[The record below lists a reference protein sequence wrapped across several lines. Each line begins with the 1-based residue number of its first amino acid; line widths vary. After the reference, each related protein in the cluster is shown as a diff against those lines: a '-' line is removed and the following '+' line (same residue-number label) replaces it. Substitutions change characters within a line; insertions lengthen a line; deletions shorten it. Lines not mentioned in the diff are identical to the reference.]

1 MSLSH
6 YISSILKVPISLSS
20 LDSNHS
26 RAAGT
31 VPSLY
36 SEHVQNAQL
45 AGNSQYL
52 LDKSMKGNV
61 VDSKLIFFPLFIL
74 RGGH

>member
-26 RAAGT
+26 RAGT
-31 VPSLY
+31 VPSLH

-45 AGNSQYL
+45 AGTSQYL

-61 VDSKLIFFPLFIL
+61 VDSKLIFFPLLIL